1 MARVTVED
9 CIVQIP
15 NRFELVLLA
24 AQRARNIGRGE
35 DLTIDRDND
44 KNPVVALREIA
55 DQTIEL
61 PSIEADLIKS
71 LQRAPE
77 PEPAEEEVL
86 DLIATDENIF
96 GVMDVNEELP
106 AEGAGLE
113 DLSPD
118 DLEAAIAAELGGGGR
133 RLGPTFDLAR
143 RRAPAGSGAAR
154 TGGYDGGHRRRVHSG
169 TRRCRRA
176 CPPRRRL

>member
-35 DLTIDRDND
+35 EMTLDRDND

-55 DQTIEL
+55 ETTIDL
-61 PSIEADLIKS
+61 AAVEADLVKS

-96 GVMDVNEELP
+96 GVMDVNDELP
-106 AEGAGLE
+106 AEAGVE
-113 DLSPD
+113 DMSPD
-118 DLEAAIAAELGGGGR
+118 DLEAAIAAEL
-133 RLGPTFDLAR
+133 
-143 RRAPAGSGAAR
+143 AGAGAAR
-154 TGGYDGGHRRRVHSG
+154 R
-169 TRRCRRA
+169 
-176 CPPRRRL
+176 

>member
-15 NRFELVLLA
+15 NRFELVLIA

-35 DLTIDRDND
+35 DLTVDRDND

-55 DQTIEL
+55 DQTIAL
-61 PSIEADLIKS
+61 PGIEADLIKS

-106 AEGAGLE
+106 TEGAGLE
-113 DLSPD
+113 DMSPD

-133 RLGPTFDLAR
+133 R
-143 RRAPAGSGAAR
+143 
-154 TGGYDGGHRRRVHSG
+154 
-169 TRRCRRA
+169 
-176 CPPRRRL
+176 